1 MTLLV
6 YCPSTEGQRQADPE
20 RLLARSLAKK
30 ESFWFSKRLCFEAI
44 RKKGNREDNT
54 LLLSDT
60 HTEIKK

>member
-1 MTLLV
+1 MTPLV
-6 YCPSTEGQRQADPE
+6 YHPSTEGQKQADPE

-30 ESFWFSKRLCFEAI
+30 ESFLFSKRPCFEAI

-60 HTEIKK
+60 HRKVKK